1 MLEIYI
7 GKLERKEGYLEE
19 IEQNMRTK
27 VKGFLKQEL
36 KLAEERVEGP
46 YFSDGGASRTNFY
59 TFYKE
64 NGDSV
69 VKIESTYLH
78 GTYTHKVT
86 GSAPSK
92 TMKDLT
98 TKLVQLY
105 EGYEIK
111 RESGGPLKG
120 FKKI

>member
-1 MLEIYI
+1 MLEIYV
-7 GKLERKEGYLEE
+7 GRLERKEGYLEG
-19 IEQNMRTK
+19 IEQDMRAK

-36 KLAEERVEGP
+36 KLTEEYVEGP

-64 NGDSV
+64 DGDSV

-78 GTYTHKVT
+78 GAYIHKVT

-92 TMKDLT
+92 TIEDLT
-98 TKLVQLY
+98 EKITQLY
-105 EGYEIK
+105 DGYELK
-111 RESGGPLKG
+111 RDSGGSLKG
-120 FKKI
+120 FKKV